1 MQAHL
6 RGAPVSQDYAEWIFA
21 ILGLVLIGAAV
32 TYGWMKFLDLIL
44 WVTKPRRAKSKPT
57 TPPRANA

>member
-1 MQAHL
+1 M
-6 RGAPVSQDYAEWIFA
+6 SQDYAEWIFA